1 MASSGATPGRRDLS
15 HLCLK
20 RFADG
25 DPALQPGAVRARAKL
40 PWDALAERDPSGR
53 AVCKHCESK
62 IAKGQTRLV
71 LLLQCHKGYK
81 VPCTL
86 HFGCFW
92 HHPETRKL
100 ESCEEIHLAPSVD
113 SVEAAR
119 IRRAFDQHCRHKLED
134 AAKAPPAKRRKK
146 SAAVRSSS
154 APAWRLDHVALL
166 CKSIESSIASLAAM
180 LPEEAASCFA
190 PGKIETFPSEGTREC
205 YVGQN
210 KDGGAR
216 LLLMEAV
223 GSTGPYAR
231 ALAKR

>member
-1 MASSGATPGRRDLS
+1 MASGATPGRRNLS

-25 DPALQPGAVRARAKL
+25 DPALHPGAARARATL
-40 PWDALAERDPSGR
+40 AGDALAERDPSGR
-53 AVCKHCESK
+53 AACKHCGSK
-62 IAKGQTRLV
+62 ITKGQTRLV

-92 HHPETRKL
+92 NHPETHKL
-100 ESCEEIHLAPSVD
+100 ESHEEIHLAPSVD
-113 SVEAAR
+113 AVEAAR
-119 IRRAFDQHCRHKLED
+119 IRRAFDQHRRHTLEG
-134 AAKAPPAKRRKK
+134 AAKAPSAKRRKK
-146 SAAVRSSS
+146 AAAASSS

-166 CKSIESSIASLAAM
+166 CDSIESSLASLAAL

-190 PGKIETFPSEGTREC
+190 PGKIESFPSEGTREC
-205 YVGQN
+205 YVGKN
-210 KDGGAR
+210 KNGGAR

-223 GSTGPYAR
+223 GSSGPYAR